1 MLGIFSN
8 IREIYG
14 SLDLKIVQIQFGN
27 TKSLISFSV
36 VIIKRYKQL
45 SADRLYCFTAFLS
58 LIATYQIRFYRRFAE
73 SKTQKLTASE
83 SSTNGSEVS

>member
-8 IREIYG
+8 IREIYW

-36 VIIKRYKQL
+36 VIIERYKQL
-45 SADRLYCFTAFLS
+45 SADRLYCFIAFLVINS
-58 LIATYQIRFYRRFAE
+58 NI
-73 SKTQKLTASE
+73 S
-83 SSTNGSEVS
+83 N